1 MKSEKKNKKK
11 KAKPRPKNNDM
22 GWVEK
27 MNTRFK
33 KQKMNSVK

>member
-1 MKSEKKNKKK
+1 
-11 KAKPRPKNNDM
+11 M

-33 KQKMNSVK
+33 KQKMNSVKWKEKMNLTHLTKLECPFF